1 MSVASPSERP
11 AAWNDGDPAG
21 RRQLFA
27 RFGRGEHAAC
37 DATKG
42 GGGMT
47 DSKTDAKALA
57 VLAARIA
64 RYRTTRGPVHKG
76 LLGRLGPGL
85 ITGASDDDPS
95 GIATYSQA
103 GAQFGYALCW
113 VMLFCFPLMAAIQ
126 EISAR
131 MGRVTGQGIAG
142 NIRAHYS
149 PWLLRA
155 IVGLLLVANIINL
168 GADLGAMAAALKLLA
183 GGPTGLYTAG
193 FAIGCVLLQVFSRYE
208 RYVSILKW
216 TSFVLLAYVAVALVV
231 HVPWGQVLYR
241 TFVPNFS
248 LTKDYVVTVVAV
260 LGTTITPYCFFWQ
273 SSQEAEDERVDPAAH
288 TLLDAP
294 REAPAEIARMRFD
307 TYVGMGYSN
316 VISLFIIVSTAATL
330 NAHGITDIQTS
341 AQAAEALRPIAG
353 VFTFALFAAGI
364 IGIGL
369 LAVPVLAGSGAYA
382 LGEALGWTTG
392 LDRKPLDAKAF
403 YATIAVSTL
412 IGILINFVGLDPIKA
427 LFWSAVING
436 VVAVPLMVIIMLM
449 AVRRDVMG
457 RFVLPRALWA
467 MGWLCTG
474 VMAVAVALMF
484 ATW

>member
-1 MSVASPSERP
+1 MTNAED
-11 AAWNDGDPAG
+11 DGDAP
-21 RRQLFA
+21 
-27 RFGRGEHAAC
+27 
-37 DATKG
+37 
-42 GGGMT
+42 
-47 DSKTDAKALA
+47 A

-64 RYRTTRGPVHKG
+64 RYRTPRKG
-76 LLGRLGPGL
+76 LLARLGPGL

-103 GAQFGYALCW
+103 GAQFGYGMCW
-113 VMLFCFPLMAAIQ
+113 VILFCFPLMAAIQ

-142 NIRAHYS
+142 NIRVHYP
-149 PWLLRA
+149 PWLLYA
-155 IVGLLLVANIINL
+155 IVGLLLTANTINL
-168 GADLGAMAAALKLLA
+168 GADLGAMAAALNLLI
-183 GGPTGLYTAG
+183 GGPTNLYVAG
-193 FAIGCVLLQVFSRYE
+193 FAVLCVWLEVFSRYE
-208 RYVSILKW
+208 RYIAILKW

-231 HVPWGQVLYR
+231 DVPWTLVFYR
-241 TFVPNFS
+241 TFVPSFS
-248 LTKDYVVTVVAV
+248 LDKDYVVTVVAV

-273 SSQEAEDERVDPAAH
+273 SSQEAEDERIDPAAH

-294 REAPAEIARMRFD
+294 DEAAAEIGRMRFD
-307 TYVGMGYSN
+307 TYAGMAYSN
-316 VISLFIIVSTAATL
+316 AISLFIIVSTAATL
-330 NAHGITDIQTS
+330 NAQGITDIQTS

-353 VFTFALFAAGI
+353 VFTFALFASGI

-369 LAVPVLAGSGAYA
+369 LAVPVLAGASAYA
-382 LGEALGWTTG
+382 LGETLGWTTG

-403 YATIAVSTL
+403 YVTIAASTL
-412 IGILINFVGLDPIKA
+412 LGILINFAGLDPIKA

-449 AVRRDVMG
+449 AMRRDIMG

-474 VMAVAVALMF
+474 TMAVAVGIMF

>member
-1 MSVASPSERP
+1 
-11 AAWNDGDPAG
+11 
-21 RRQLFA
+21 
-27 RFGRGEHAAC
+27 
-37 DATKG
+37 
-42 GGGMT
+42 MT
-47 DSKTDAKALA
+47 DAKPKSKALA
-57 VLAARIA
+57 VRAARIA
-64 RYRTTRGPVHKG
+64 RYRARRRPAPKG

-103 GAQFGYALCW
+103 GAQFGYAMCW

-131 MGRVTGQGIAG
+131 IGRVTGQGIAG
-142 NIRAHYS
+142 NIRVHYS

-155 IVGLLLVANIINL
+155 IVGLLLAANIINL
-168 GADLGAMAAALKLLA
+168 GADLGAMAAALKLLV
-183 GGPTGLYTAG
+183 GGPMGLYVVG
-193 FAIGCVLLQVFSRYE
+193 FAVGSALLEVFVSYE

-231 HVPWGQVLYR
+231 HVPWRLVLYR
-241 TFVPNFS
+241 TLVPNFS

-273 SSQEAEDERVDPAAH
+273 SSQEAQDERLDPSTHALIA
-288 TLLDAP
+288 TP
-294 REAPAEIARMRFD
+294 EEAPAQISRMRFD

-316 VISLFIIVSTAATL
+316 VISLFIIVSAAATL
-330 NAHGITDIQTS
+330 NAHGVTNIQTS

-353 VFTFALFAAGI
+353 VFTFALFAVGI

-403 YATIAVSTL
+403 YGTIAVSTL

-436 VVAVPLMVIIMLM
+436 VVAAPLMAIIMLM
-449 AVRRDVMG
+449 AMRRDVMG
-457 RFVLPRALWA
+457 RFVLPLALRAV
-467 MGWLCTG
+467 GWLCTG
-474 VMAVAVALMF
+474 AMSVAVALMF